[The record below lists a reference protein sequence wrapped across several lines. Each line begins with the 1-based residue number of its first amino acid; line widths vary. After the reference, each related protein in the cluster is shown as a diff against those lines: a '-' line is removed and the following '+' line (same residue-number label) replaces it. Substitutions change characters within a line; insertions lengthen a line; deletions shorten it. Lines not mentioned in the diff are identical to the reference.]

1 MLMVEDVQGMSTE
14 EKQTV
19 REQVEAAQKAY
30 NALTEEQQIKVTGA
44 KIFEE
49 LLAALEETSESA
61 KIIDSG
67 TFGKNDCL
75 SWSLDENGVL
85 IITGVEICQRE
96 VGMINLETLQMR
108 YLGITYKDQ
117 IVEVV
122 VSGGITSIPGGT
134 FEDYTNLLKVTLSDK
149 ITALGSSAFRNC
161 TSLKT
166 INLPDNL
173 RWISDGTFQNCRNL
187 ELTKLPSNLEGL
199 GDSLGGCTFENCTKI
214 TSISLPAS
222 LRWVDE
228 YTFRGCTGLETVEL
242 PGDLKGFC
250 QKRNF

>member
-1 MLMVEDVQGMSTE
+1 
-14 EKQTV
+14 
-19 REQVEAAQKAY
+19 
-30 NALTEEQQIKVTGA
+30 
-44 KIFEE
+44 
-49 LLAALEETSESA
+49 
-61 KIIDSG
+61 
-67 TFGKNDCL
+67 
-75 SWSLDENGVL
+75 
-85 IITGVEICQRE
+85 
-96 VGMINLETLQMR
+96 MINLETLQMR

-199 GDSLGGCTFENCTKI
+199 GDSLGGCTFEK
-214 TSISLPAS
+214 LHQ
-222 LRWVDE
+222 D
-228 YTFRGCTGLETVEL
+228 YF
-242 PGDLKGFC
+242 
-250 QKRNF
+250 NFLTCIFKVGR